1 MNSNNSINTQPKRGK
16 RRRRF
21 TSSTVSN
28 TSKSSMSWALLSLL
42 ALSHENSNSN
52 ISNSSTVSAFAPGI
66 TTSPHIYNVDH
77 AAQTSIAFRNIDED
91 DDNHHHHHNGSST
104 STGQTSTTRGASA
117 VADNDSSSYTN
128 QNRNRAVPDPS
139 SNASYLESL
148 YAVPATTSSIT
159 AHFNNLSGATLL
171 SGSGLTGSVETDYK
185 KRMPTW
191 LQSPAN
197 GYLSEGK
204 LTALSLTLRESSLK
218 LGLTKLEVQKVVAAV
233 KEASGGNCDMM
244 AGTCDFLLLL
254 METMEDVMGVETL
267 IAAAFHYCECYSA
280 RVAEGDTDPSRSGV
294 LNGKN
299 GTSCDFPPV
308 SVEGS
313 SNPAS
318 FSHLNY
324 WDCAKTAEDSEII
337 HGHYSYLNSRALKI
351 GQDAHQL
358 IQDTARIKRAEM
370 VTYGYGLSS
379 NKVTSGTRPSSTEAE
394 NGRKML
400 LSETRDWRALAIRSA
415 ACLYRLRGIND
426 HYHAIKENGDGEK
439 AAISPMDMRVAR
451 EAICIHAPL
460 ASRLGMHRLKN
471 EMEGAAFQILYKR
484 QYEKVTS
491 MIQQQKPCCI
501 ESAEHH
507 GDDDTCCIV
516 SNLHEGM
523 RLTLSKVTREVEELL
538 QTDEKFSSLVD
549 TTDPS
554 AFKVSARIKEPYS
567 LWKKMLKNKADHI
580 LDIPDALALR
590 VVFDAKKMSP
600 DENEEVTKATERA
613 LCYYVQQAC
622 MTKFKPV
629 GSLSSTGP
637 GSVNNNS
644 ETQVPV
650 QGRFKD
656 YIARPKPNG
665 YQSLH
670 YSAFTSFEGDSD
682 DFHWPFEI
690 QVRSGEMHQVAE
702 YGLAAHWDYKGGA
715 KKKAQMDEM
724 AAHSGAKSP
733 HYAFKLDRSSDAY
746 LRSVQDW
753 HWQQTGSAGN
763 ANGFG
768 ETLTPYLE
776 KLMKDQSNLAREHV
790 FVFLSNN
797 CGQSQILELPAG
809 ACVLD
814 ALRAESVSTS
824 AAPVRVV
831 TCALDDQVVQHNGVI
846 TPVTQKLSNG
856 DIITVTSSEC
866 NMAIS
871 P

>member
-1 MNSNNSINTQPKRGK
+1 MNTQPKRGK

-21 TSSTVSN
+21 TSLTTVSN

-42 ALSHENSNSN
+42 ALSHENSN
-52 ISNSSTVSAFAPGI
+52 ISNSSTSTSYVSAFAPGI
-66 TTSPHIYNVDH
+66 TTSPHIYNIDH
-77 AAQTSIAFRNIDED
+77 AQTSIAFRNIDED
-91 DDNHHHHHNGSST
+91 DDNHHHHNGSA
-104 STGQTSTTRGASA
+104 STGQQTSTTRGASA
-117 VADNDSSSYTN
+117 VADNDYSSYTS
-128 QNRNRAVPDPS
+128 QNPAVPDTS

-159 AHFNNLSGATLL
+159 AHFNNLSGAGLL
-171 SGSGLTGSVETDYK
+171 SGPRSSAVATDYK

-233 KEASGGNCDMM
+233 KEASGDDCDMM

-267 IAAAFHYCECYSA
+267 IAAAFHYCECFSA
-280 RVAEGDTDPSRSGV
+280 RVAEGDTDPSRSNA

-308 SVEGS
+308 KSVEGT

-337 HGHYSYLNSRALKI
+337 HGHYSYLNSRAIKI

-358 IQDTARIKRAEM
+358 IQDAARIKRAEM

-379 NKVTSGTRPSSTEAE
+379 NKVTSGTRLSSTEAE

-426 HYHAIKENGDGEK
+426 HYNAIKENGDGNGEK
-439 AAISPMDMRVAR
+439 VAISPMDMRVAR

-471 EMEGAAFQILYKR
+471 EMEGAAFQILYRR

-629 GSLSSTGP
+629 GSLSSAGP
-637 GSVNNNS
+637 ASSVNNNS
-644 ETQVPV
+644 DGQVPV

-670 YSAFTSFEGDSD
+670 YAAFTSFEGDSD

-733 HYAFKLDRSSDAY
+733 HYAFKLDNSSDAY

-763 ANGFG
+763 ANDFG
-768 ETLTPYLE
+768 DTLTPYLE
-776 KLMKDQSNLAREHV
+776 KLMKDQSNLTREHV

-824 AAPVRVV
+824 SAPVRVV
-831 TCALDDQVVQHNGVI
+831 TRALDDQVVQHNGVV

-856 DIITVTSSEC
+856 DIITVSNSSEC